1 MIAEIADYAR
11 TSRKAP
17 FQVEGHLADGRAF
30 AFSFSQGVA
39 KLTVEDRQGSAHHE
53 NPHDFMDEET
63 FLSVATRM
71 LRAL

>member
-39 KLTVEDRQGSAHHE
+39 KLTVEDRAMTTHHE

-71 LRAL
+71 LRVL